1 MGNNGSSWKARAF
14 LATLVTLSFTVPPP
28 AVHAQAGPAPAAGP
42 KRPLTI
48 SVGPRDGAWKRVFN
62 PLLHESDTL
71 WPSTAGIYE
80 PLILYNR
87 ATGNYAPWLATRFDW
102 SEKDTRLRFTL
113 RPGVLWSDG
122 APFVAGDVAFTFN
135 LLRRFPVLDRLK
147 VWAFLQDVLAVN
159 ASTVEFVFKRPFTP
173 GLVAIGHQPIVPE
186 HKWKGV
192 AQPAAFEDPNPVG
205 TGPFTEVLRFEPT
218 VYELGRNKKYW
229 QAGKPKVDVLRF
241 PTYHTNEAI
250 LQALEKGELDW
261 TSVFLPSIEK
271 SWVAKDPAR
280 RSYWYPDLGN
290 TVSLYLNTQKKPF
303 DDKNVRKAISM
314 ALDRPRIM
322 AEAMSGY
329 APPADATGLSD
340 SQKRWK
346 DPAAQGATWTRRD
359 LAQANKLLDAAGLA
373 RGAEGIRM
381 VPGGAAMRYDI
392 HTVTGWTDWTVAA
405 GLIRQSL
412 AEVGIASTVAPI
424 AYHAWVDALQK
435 GRFDMGIW
443 SAPRGPTPYQFYR
456 SQMDA
461 TLVRPLGEEAS
472 DNFHRFASAE
482 ASALLRSFEAT
493 SDSAELARLNGQLQ
507 KLYVEHAPSLPLFA
521 SPLFGVFNSARFSGF
536 PGRFRP
542 YGAADPGWPDALP
555 VLVEVAP
562 R

>member
-1 MGNNGSSWKARAF
+1 MGKGRPVFAL
-14 LATLVTLSFTVPPP
+14 LALLLPFPSALAQAPP
-28 AVHAQAGPAPAAGP
+28 AA

-62 PLLHESDTL
+62 PFLHESDTL

-87 ATGNYAPWLATRFDW
+87 ATASYMPWLAARYEW
-102 SEKDTRLRFTL
+102 AEKDTRLRFML

-122 APFVAGDVAFTFN
+122 TPFAASDVAFTFN
-135 LLRRFPVLDRLK
+135 LLKRVPALDRQK
-147 VWAFLQDVLAVN
+147 VWGFLQDVVAVN
-159 ASTVEFVFKRPFTP
+159 ASTVEFTFKRPYTP

-186 HKWKGV
+186 HKWKSV
-192 AQPAAFEDPNPVG
+192 EKPATFDDPSPVG
-205 TGPFTEVLRFEPT
+205 TGPFTAVLRFEPT
-218 VYELGRNKKYW
+218 VYELGRNKSYW
-229 QAGKPKVDVLRF
+229 QPGKPKVDVLRF

-261 TSVFLPSIEK
+261 TSVFLPNIEK
-271 SWVAKDPAR
+271 VWVAKDPAR
-280 RSYWYPDLGN
+280 RAYWYPDLGN

-314 ALDRPRIM
+314 AIDRPRIV
-322 AEAMSGY
+322 AEAMSGS

-346 DPAAQGATWTRRD
+346 DATAQAATWTKRD

-373 RGAEGIRM
+373 RGADGIRV
-381 VPGGAAMRYDI
+381 VPGGAPMRYDI
-392 HTVTGWTDWTVAA
+392 HSVVGWTDWIAA
-405 GLIRQSL
+405 TDLLRQSL
-412 AEVGIASTVAPI
+412 AEVGIALNVAPLP
-424 AYHAWVDALQK
+424 YHAYIDALQK
-435 GRFDMGIW
+435 GRFDMGIA

-461 TLVRPLGEEAS
+461 TLVRPIGEEAS
-472 DNFHRFASAE
+472 DNFHRFASPE
-482 ASALLRSFEAT
+482 ASTLLRSFEAT
-493 SDSAELARLNGQLQ
+493 SDPAELARLNSQLQ
-507 KLYVEHAPSLPLFA
+507 KLYVENAPSLPLFA
-521 SPLFGVFNSARFSGF
+521 SPLFGVSSSARFVGF

-542 YGAADPGWPDALP
+542 FGAADPGWPDALP
-555 VLVEVAP
+555 VLVDVAP